1 MNIYKIKPQAAS
13 ENIVVDFGAELN
25 SKLWDVFLGD
35 DRSETENF
43 LNINGSS
50 QVDNFN
56 NLIDCSDFLS
66 CVVPFPIFSKRAV
79 DVLRELDCLSFLN
92 VGVDGVYK
100 FSIGLVNA
108 KAKFVDE
115 EKSKYKIRTNGD
127 RMLSVVAYREPLES
141 FFIARDEKYY
151 SNFVVSDDFVE
162 RCKKNNLK
170 IRFEK
175 IEYGHPKS
183 FFNR

>member
-1 MNIYKIKPQAAS
+1 MNIYKIKPQAVS

-66 CVVPFPIFSKRAV
+66 CVAPFPIFSKRAV

-115 EKSKYKIRTNGD
+115 EKSKYKILTNGD

-170 IRFEK
+170 IIFEK